1 MCSEIKLISLT
12 HLQQQAFDVGRIGN
26 YWLTYMYKVYI
37 YIIYE
42 YAVRAESKN
51 RLGVKKHLKVVTD
64 IFIVGCWYLH

>member
-1 MCSEIKLISLT
+1 
-12 HLQQQAFDVGRIGN
+12 
-26 YWLTYMYKVYI
+26 MYKVYI